1 MTSSSD
7 ILARVRRVEMRTR
20 KLANDLMVGAYH
32 SQFKGRGMDFEE
44 LREYIPGDDVRMI
57 DWNVTAR
64 MRRPF
69 VKLHREERELA
80 VMIVL
85 DISASEEFGSG
96 QQSKREYATEVAATL
111 AYSALRNG
119 DKVGLL
125 LFTERT
131 ELLMPP
137 KKGRKHLLRI
147 IREALAFPA
156 KHRGTNIRSALSVV
170 NHVLH
175 RRTVVFL
182 LSDFLHMPES
192 AEGDLFSD
200 RVNGKLLR
208 YSVYIK
214 CNESCLLTRLVF
226 LYYIFCDTIVY
237 GVLFLNA
244 ALNALPS
251 SSPAFFR
258 FCSTSFQRSLFSASC
273 LSFSADTLS
282 SSSFTSNSCRSL
294 SLASLNSTRKSSTR
308 LPKFLNDFSA
318 LPSSLGSI
326 GLIFLYNIIK
336 IMVSILKCFLDLN
349 GFVPL
354 NEVLSP

>member
-170 NHVLH
+170 NHALH

-192 AEGDLFSD
+192 AEGDLFTELGRTHSRHD
-200 RVNGKLLR
+200 L
-208 YSVYIK
+208 I
-214 CNESCLLTRLVF
+214 CIHLTDPRER
-226 LYYIFCDTIVY
+226 T
-237 GVLFLNA
+237 
-244 ALNALPS
+244 LPS
-251 SSPAFFR
+251 AGLLVVEDAETGEHVEIDTTRATVRQAFADETAR
-258 FCSTSFQRSLFSASC
+258 RQETLDRSLAHTGI
-273 LSFSADTLS
+273 DVV
-282 SSSFTSNSCRSL
+282 R
-294 SLASLNSTRKSSTR
+294 
-308 LPKFLNDFSA
+308 
-318 LPSSLGSI
+318 
-326 GLIFLYNIIK
+326 
-336 IMVSILKCFLDLN
+336 
-349 GFVPL
+349 
-354 NEVLSP
+354 LSPGDAHASVLQRFFEQRAR